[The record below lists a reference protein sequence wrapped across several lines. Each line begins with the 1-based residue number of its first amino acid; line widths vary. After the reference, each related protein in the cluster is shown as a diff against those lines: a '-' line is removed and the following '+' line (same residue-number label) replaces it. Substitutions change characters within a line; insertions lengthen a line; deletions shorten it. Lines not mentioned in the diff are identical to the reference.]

1 VIALAVDVIEKTV
14 AGAIRWLLRGR
25 RGTSITRGEVLRQL
39 YQIGN
44 RSLLFVCVTLGF
56 LGMVLVFQTCLQV
69 NRITGDLSQ
78 VGAEFIKIL
87 VHEFGPSLTAMM
99 LATRVG
105 AGIAA
110 EIGSM
115 VVTEQID
122 ALRMNGVDPVD
133 YLIVPRFLASLVMTG
148 VLTTIGVAAAIG
160 MGALTAYYS
169 FHLNPVV
176 FLDPSHVRLGDL
188 ATGVMKCAAYGA
200 AVPIVAGIAGLS
212 ARGGSEGVGTATTRA
227 VISASFV
234 VILLDFLL
242 SGFALFT
249 FQRGGL

>member
-1 VIALAVDVIEKTV
+1 
-14 AGAIRWLLRGR
+14 
-25 RGTSITRGEVLRQL
+25 
-39 YQIGN
+39 
-44 RSLLFVCVTLGF
+44 
-56 LGMVLVFQTCLQV
+56 
-69 NRITGDLSQ
+69 
-78 VGAEFIKIL
+78 
-87 VHEFGPSLTAMM
+87 MM

-148 VLTTIGVAAAIG
+148 VLTTIGVGAAII

-169 FHLNPVV
+169 FHLNPIV
-176 FLDPSHVRLGDL
+176 FLDPSHVRIGDL
-188 ATGVMKCAAYGA
+188 LTAIMKCGAYGA
-200 AVPIVAGIAGLS
+200 AIPIVAGVCGLS
-212 ARGGSEGVGTATTRA
+212 ARGGSEGVGVATTRA

-234 VILLDFLL
+234 VIVLDFFL

-249 FQRGGL
+249 FQRGGN